1 MAKFRM
7 VYTEFWTD
15 SKVVE
20 EFTPE
25 DKYFF
30 LYLLTNPSTTQIG
43 IYEITKKQMAFDMG
57 YSLESV
63 DSLLDRFINHHKLIK
78 YNPETRELAI
88 RNWGKFN
95 LNQGGK
101 PVLDCIRA
109 ELGRVKDTSLI
120 NYVAEQI
127 TNDTIKH
134 IYDTWH
140 ESCTDRITIR
150 GEKEEKEEKEEEKEE
165 EEQQEKQKEPPPTP
179 HEEIKTLYNSICE
192 SLPQVQVMSEI
203 RKKHLRARWKQFNYN
218 LAVFEEVFR
227 RVAASDF
234 CKGRNKRGWRADFDW
249 LIKNDH
255 NMVKVLEG
263 KYDNKGV
270 STGGADRKRPWEGWE
285 DDPFYIDLTAKDS
298 NTSGSATGGSFN

>member
-30 LYLLTNPSTTQIG
+30 LYLLTNPNTTQIG

-120 NYVAEQI
+120 DYVAEQI

-140 ESCTDRITIR
+140 ESSTDRITIR
-150 GEKEEKEEKEEEKEE
+150 GEKEEKEEEKEEEKQQEE
-165 EEQQEKQKEPPPTP
+165 EEQKELPPTP
-179 HEEIKTLYNSICE
+179 YEKIKTLYNTFCL
-192 SLPQVQVMSEI
+192 SLPQVRAMSEK
-203 RKKHLRARWKQFNYN
+203 RKRHLRARWRQFACD
-218 LAVFEEVFR
+218 LTAFEEVFR
-227 RVAASDF
+227 KVEASEF
-234 CKGRNKRGWRADFDW
+234 CKGKNDRGWRADFDW

-263 KYDNKGV
+263 KYDNREV
-270 STGGADRKRPWEGWE
+270 ETGGADRKRPWEGWE
-285 DDPFYIDLTAKDS
+285 DDPFYIDLTAGDG

>member
-25 DKYFF
+25 DKYFY
-30 LYLLTNPSTTQIG
+30 LYLLTNPNTTQIG

-57 YSLESV
+57 YSLESI

-120 NYVAEQI
+120 DYVAEQI

-140 ESCTDRITIR
+140 ESSTDRITIR
-150 GEKEEKEEKEEEKEE
+150 GEKEEKEEEKEEEKQQEE
-165 EEQQEKQKEPPPTP
+165 EEQKELPPTP
-179 HEEIKTLYNSICE
+179 YEKIKTLYNTFCL
-192 SLPQVQVMSEI
+192 SLPQVRAMSEK
-203 RKKHLRARWKQFNYN
+203 RKRHLRARWRQ
-218 LAVFEEVFR
+218 LAGDLTAFEEAFR
-227 RVAASDF
+227 KVEASDF
-234 CKGRNKRGWRADFDW
+234 CKGKNDRGWRADFDW

-285 DDPFYIDLTAKDS
+285 DDPFYIDLTAGDG